1 VTAAVRITRSPAL
14 LAAAAAA
21 WSAVAMLLAYRAGP
35 LVPVAAAGGLTATG
49 LAYAR
54 PLALVHLAVALI
66 PLELFAVRLG
76 SVGITVTEALFALA
90 GLGWGLRRIVDGHRP
105 WVSHPLNGGL
115 GLLLLAVL
123 AGTVVAIEPFT
134 VVRILV
140 MWTLFALVLQL
151 VVDQGT
157 PAGIRRILWLLTL
170 SAAVVAAVA
179 VVSSGGQA
187 PQLSDLGDTATGR
200 AVGSFTDPNIL
211 GTFLALALPGALVLG
226 LTGSAARRPVA
237 LAAFG
242 LILAGLGLSLS
253 RGGLLAAAGALLC
266 LFAWRPVRRVAIFA
280 TGVVIVLI
288 LANANPLAGVQQVD
302 TVVERVV
309 SVRYAGAGDY
319 DQRAEIYRVTP
330 HIIGDHLLLGV
341 GANQYSLVAPRY
353 GLVDPYTGYTFDH
366 AHDIALTIGA
376 ELGLVGLAGL
386 AWLVARLALV
396 LWRAVVRAPVDRA
409 LAVAV
414 TAALVGLSLQGLVDY
429 TVRSNIIAALVAV
442 LAGCGVAL
450 SRPPPAGSAPPSP
463 PR

>member
-1 VTAAVRITRSPAL
+1 MTAALRAVRSPAL
-14 LAAAAAA
+14 LAALAAAETTA
-21 WSAVAMLLAYRAGP
+21 AMLAAYRTAPIVPLAG
-35 LVPVAAAGGLTATG
+35 VGAAGTLV

-54 PLALVHLAVALI
+54 PLVLVHLAVALI

-76 SVGITVTEALFALA
+76 SVGVTVTEALFGLG

-105 WVSHPLNGGL
+105 WVRHPLNGGL
-115 GLLLLAVL
+115 ALLLLAVL
-123 AGTVVAIEPFT
+123 AGVVVAIEPFA

-151 VVDQGT
+151 IVDR
-157 PAGIRRILWLLTL
+157 AGPQDIRRIIWLLAL
-170 SAAVVAAVA
+170 SGAAVAAVA

-226 LTGSAARRPVA
+226 LTGPVARRPIA
-237 LAAFG
+237 LAAAG

-253 RGGLLAAAGALLC
+253 RGGLLAAGGALLV
-266 LFAWRPVRRVAIFA
+266 LLAWAPIRRLALLGTAI
-280 TGVVIVLI
+280 VIVLAV
-288 LANANPLAGVQQVD
+288 LNANPLAGVQQVD
-302 TVVERVV
+302 TVVERVI
-309 SVRYAGAGDY
+309 SVQYAGQTQF
-319 DQRAEIYRVTP
+319 DQRSEIYRVTP
-330 HIIGDHLLLGV
+330 QIIADHPIVGV
-341 GANQYSLVAPRY
+341 GANQYSLVAPHY
-353 GLVDPYTGYTFDH
+353 GLIDPYTGFTFDH

-386 AWLVARLALV
+386 AWLVVALAGV
-396 LWRAVVRAPVDRA
+396 LWRACVQAPVDRA
-409 LAVAV
+409 LAISV

-429 TVRSNIIAALVAV
+429 TVRSNIVAALVAV

-450 SRPPPAGSAPPSP
+450 SRPARAAPPG
-463 PR
+463 

>member
-1 VTAAVRITRSPAL
+1 MTTALRAVRSPAL
-14 LAAAAAA
+14 LAALAAVVSAAAMLA
-21 WSAVAMLLAYRAGP
+21 AYRTAPIVPLAGVGAVGALALAYG
-35 LVPVAAAGGLTATG
+35 
-49 LAYAR
+49 R

-76 SVGITVTEALFALA
+76 SVGVTVTEALFALG
-90 GLGWGLRRIVDGHRP
+90 GLGWGLRRVIEGHRP

-115 GLLLLAVL
+115 ALLLLAVL
-123 AGTVVAIEPFT
+123 AGITVAIEPFA

-151 VVDQGT
+151 VVDR
-157 PAGIRRILWLLTL
+157 AGPQDIRRIIWLLAI
-170 SAAVVAAVA
+170 SGAAVAAVA

-187 PQLSDLGDTATGR
+187 PQLSALGDTATGR

-226 LTGSAARRPVA
+226 LTGPVARRPVA
-237 LAAFG
+237 LVAAG

-253 RGGLLAAAGALLC
+253 RGGLLAAAGTLLV
-266 LFAWRPVRRVAIFA
+266 LMAWAPMRRVALLGTA
-280 TGVVIVLI
+280 VVIVLAV
-288 LANANPLAGVQQVD
+288 LNANPLAGVQQVD

-309 SVRYAGAGDY
+309 SVRYAGQTQF
-319 DQRAEIYRVTP
+319 DQRSDIYRVTP
-330 HIIGDHLLLGV
+330 QIIADHPVLGV
-341 GANQYSLVAPRY
+341 GANQYSLVAPHY
-353 GLVDPYTGYTFDH
+353 GLIDPYTGFTFDH

-386 AWLVARLALV
+386 AWLVVALAGV
-396 LWRAVVRAPVDRA
+396 LWRACVRAPVDRA
-409 LAVAV
+409 LAISV

-429 TVRSNIIAALVAV
+429 TVRSNIVAALVAV

-450 SRPPPAGSAPPSP
+450 SRPARAAPPG
-463 PR
+463 